1 MLNLLNQQSASSD
14 EIVAVSERRTVLEA
28 KRELDDSRAK
38 LDQLDLLLAPVTT
51 AYLV

>member
-28 KRELDDSRAK
+28 KESLMIVEQNWISSTYCS
-38 LDQLDLLLAPVTT
+38 LL
-51 AYLV
+51 

>member
-28 KRELDDSRAK
+28 KELDDIEQNWISSTYCS
-38 LDQLDLLLAPVTT
+38 LL
-51 AYLV
+51 